1 MSIFADL
8 GIPTTVVSFSLIEQT
23 APGADPTEFRTSKEE
38 LLARMR
44 AESAALKEAFAA
56 SLAEVRVKTAQVAMG
71 SLNQY
76 LSTPIKSDNEDVQR
90 IIKDA
95 FEKYTEQILPSASVG
110 LETSWYSAFIG
121 DGPLLNSSSRVPV
134 LVRNLLSGGKR
145 ELQRL
150 GFKQGKTSG
159 SLFETVHLVRT
170 GMNLD
175 ALEYLIA
182 RSFSGEEQR
191 RVVSHSRGLLS
202 TLLSSN
208 GDSEQIKSLW
218 EATIV
223 PAIDGSVNPEF
234 ISGFE
239 AVSQQLMKEF
249 NVHHVSLW
257 RNKMLLT
264 EDKPFV
270 VRIRVIPDQK
280 LLFEIVKWLSTAG
293 SELSRKQL
301 TEKSA
306 LLVKEIIS

>member
-8 GIPTTVVSFSLIEQT
+8 GIPSTVVSFSLIEQN
-23 APGADPTEFRTSKEE
+23 APGVDPAEFRASREE

-44 AESAALKEAFAA
+44 TESEALKEAFAN
-56 SLAEVRVKTAQVAMG
+56 SLAEVRMKTAQVARG

-95 FEKYTEQILPSASVG
+95 FEKYTEQILPSVNVG
-110 LETSWYSAFIG
+110 LDSSWFSAFIG
-121 DGPLLNSSSRVPV
+121 DGSLLNSSSKVPP

-150 GFKQGKTSG
+150 GFKKGRASG
-159 SLFETVHLVRT
+159 SMYETVYLMRT
-170 GMNLD
+170 GMSLD
-175 ALEYLIA
+175 ALEYLMA
-182 RSFSGEEQR
+182 KSFSGDEQR
-191 RVVSHSRGLLS
+191 RSVSSSRGSLG
-202 TLLSSN
+202 TLLSSS
-208 GDSEQIKSLW
+208 GDSAQTKSLW
-218 EATIV
+218 EATII

-234 ISGFE
+234 VAGFE
-239 AVSQQLMKEF
+239 DVSQQLMKEF
-249 NVHHVSLW
+249 NVHHLSLW
-257 RNKMLLT
+257 RNKMLMT
-264 EDKPFV
+264 EEKPFV

-280 LLFEIVKWLSTAG
+280 LLFEIIKWLSTSG
-293 SELSRKQL
+293 NELSRKQL